1 MRARSGCTT
10 KLRGRGGL
18 VLAAVALGLFATGAA
33 PRAAAADDTRVE
45 VRRLRPD
52 EPDHPQL
59 VFLKENRVFLRAEL
73 DRLRQLDRT
82 THEGDAALLDAR
94 LLRLRE
100 LAAAVAAARDTVGDT
115 ARQVVARTRLETVQ
129 AVTDLEAELALMES
143 LLAAQNQRLAWL
155 EADYLEQQHT
165 ALVIVVGGFGGRAA
179 PDSLLLT
186 DGQESWRV
194 GFTAEQRLALEQG
207 GMAQVYHA
215 YVEPRWHEF
224 TLALTGG
231 DWSPGAPATSATIS
245 VDTPRDRLT
254 FLEVD
259 LGGVDPRAG
268 TGAPSVV
275 AWQR

>member
-1 MRARSGCTT
+1 MLARRGSGAGAGG
-10 KLRGRGGL
+10 RGRRL
-18 VLAAVALGLFATGAA
+18 VAAVALGLVVGVPAQ
-33 PRAAAADDTRVE
+33 RAVAEGEARVE
-45 VRRLRPD
+45 VRRRDVAEPGRP
-52 EPDHPQL
+52 HL
-59 VFLKENRVFLRAEL
+59 VFLKENRVFLRAEM

-82 THEGDAALLDAR
+82 THDGDAALLDAR

-115 ARQVVARTRLETVQ
+115 ARLVAARTRLETVQ
-129 AVTDLEAELALMES
+129 AVTDLEAELELMES

-179 PDSLLLT
+179 PDSLRLS
-186 DGQESWRV
+186 DGEETWRV
-194 GFTAEQRLALEQG
+194 GFTAEQRLALGQG
-207 GMAQVYHA
+207 GLAQVYHA

-224 TLALTGG
+224 TLTLSGG
-231 DWSPGAPATSATIS
+231 DWAAAPPATIS

-254 FLEVD
+254 FLEID
-259 LGGVDPRAG
+259 LAGADPRAG

>member
-1 MRARSGCTT
+1 MTT
-10 KLRGRGGL
+10 RGRGGL
-18 VLAAVALGLFATGAA
+18 ALTAVVLGLLAMGSAA
-33 PRAAAADDTRVE
+33 RDAAAGDTRVE
-45 VRRLRPD
+45 VRRLRAD
-52 EPDHPQL
+52 EPDHPHL

-73 DRLRQLDRT
+73 DRLRQLNRT
-82 THEGDAALLDAR
+82 THDGEATLLDAR

-115 ARQVVARTRLETVQ
+115 ARQVAARTRLETVQ
-129 AVTDLEAELALMES
+129 AVTALEAELALLES

-165 ALVIVVGGFGGRAA
+165 ALVIVVGGFDGRAA

-186 DGQESWRV
+186 DGEETWRV
-194 GFTAEQRLALEQG
+194 GFTAEQRLALGQG
-207 GMAQVYHA
+207 GVAQVYHA
-215 YVEPRWHEF
+215 YVEPRWHEY
-224 TLALTGG
+224 TLTLTGG
-231 DWSPGAPATSATIS
+231 DWTPLPPATIS

-259 LGGVDPRAG
+259 LGGADPRAG
-268 TGAPSVV
+268 TGAPAVV

>member
-1 MRARSGCTT
+1 MMTC
-10 KLRGRGGL
+10 GRGGL
-18 VLAAVALGLFATGAA
+18 ALTAAVFGLLAMGSAARATAA
-33 PRAAAADDTRVE
+33 GDTRVE

-52 EPDHPQL
+52 EPDQPHL

-82 THEGDAALLDAR
+82 THDGEAALLDAR

-100 LAAAVAAARDTVGDT
+100 LADAVAAARDTVGDT
-115 ARQVVARTRLETVQ
+115 ARLVAARTRLETVQ
-129 AVTDLEAELALMES
+129 AVTGLEAELSLMES

-186 DGQESWRV
+186 DGQETWRV
-194 GFTAEQRLALEQG
+194 GFTAEQRLALGQG
-207 GMAQVYHA
+207 GLAQVYHA

-224 TLALTGG
+224 ALTLTGG
-231 DWSPGAPATSATIS
+231 DWAPAPPATIS
-245 VDTPRDRLT
+245 VDTPRDKLT

-268 TGAPSVV
+268 TGTPSVV